1 MSVVEQRAEQLAS
14 IDSAQL
20 HPDGTPR
27 FQVAVQSQHPAWQRA
42 ECEEASGG
50 VSAEL
55 RIFLDAQ
62 LEAGDILVDATPGFG
77 FVALSAATA
86 PGGLPS
92 VFALRSSDEAE
103 GTKGDAIENA
113 AREAGGWIEPFST
126 EELVSGALAD
136 AL

>member
-27 FQVAVQSQHPAWQRA
+27 FRVAVQSHHPDWQRA
-42 ECEEASGG
+42 EFEEASGG

-62 LEAGDILVDATPGFG
+62 LEAGDIVVDASPAFG

-86 PGGLPS
+86 PSGLPS
-92 VFALRSSDEAE
+92 VFALRSSDD
-103 GTKGDAIENA
+103 TDARGWDAFESA
-113 AREAGGWIEPFST
+113 AR
-126 EELVSGALAD
+126 D
-136 AL
+136 